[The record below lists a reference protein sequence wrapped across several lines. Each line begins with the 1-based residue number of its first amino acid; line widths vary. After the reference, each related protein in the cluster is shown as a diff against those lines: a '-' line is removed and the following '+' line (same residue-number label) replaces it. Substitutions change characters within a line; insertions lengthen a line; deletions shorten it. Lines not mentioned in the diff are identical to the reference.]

1 MQRALRLTRLVR
13 VNRDDFAAELDAM
26 GVPFHAIP
34 GFALLDAQIRPLD
47 YVDGG
52 EWGEDTPHNI
62 APVLAGFMRG
72 NYNTRRR
79 PWHGTTQRKIT
90 AL

>member
-1 MQRALRLTRLVR
+1 
-13 VNRDDFAAELDAM
+13 VNRDDFAAELDAL
-26 GVPFHAIP
+26 GVPFHSIP

-47 YVDGG
+47 FVDGG

-72 NYNTRRR
+72 NYNARRR
-79 PWHGTTQRKIT
+79 PWHGTTRRKIT